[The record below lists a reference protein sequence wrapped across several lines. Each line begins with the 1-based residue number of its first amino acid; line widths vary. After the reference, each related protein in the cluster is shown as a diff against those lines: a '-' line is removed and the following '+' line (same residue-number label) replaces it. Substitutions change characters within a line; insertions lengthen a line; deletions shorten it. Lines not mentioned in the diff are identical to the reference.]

1 MNNLTTNS
9 STGGLPSFSRAWTGS
24 SDDPEMVH
32 DFEIQE
38 MLDGLSTRRLRRMQ
52 AAGEEVLNIY
62 RVIAKTGDNI
72 VGLLL
77 KDQGTFYEWDH
88 YPKGDCYDPETHC
101 QYYYHAHRGANGEH
115 GHFHTFQRAKGMP
128 AEISPLPLER
138 DEPWPKGDEALS
150 HLIAVSMDKF
160 GLPTHLFST
169 NRWVTGET
177 LYGADDIIRMLNR
190 FEMDLITPS
199 WPVNRWLSAMITLFR
214 PQIEQL
220 LHKRDAVL
228 AREMASGRKDDVL
241 EDRKL
246 EITSMTLI
254 DTDRQIAAVKKAL
267 EV

>member
-1 MNNLTTNS
+1 MSKMMTNAS
-9 STGGLPSFSRAWTGS
+9 VGGLPSFSHVWTGS
-24 SDDPEMVH
+24 VDDPEKVH
-32 DFEIQE
+32 DPEIDE
-38 MLDGLSTRRLRRMQ
+38 LLDGLSVRRLRRML
-52 AAGEEVLNIY
+52 AAGDELVNIY

-72 VGLLL
+72 IGLLL

-88 YPKGDCYDPETHC
+88 FPKGDCYDPETHC

-128 AEISPLPLER
+128 SEVSPLPLER

-160 GLPTHLFST
+160 GMPTHLFST

-177 LYGADDIIRMLNR
+177 LYGADDVIRMLNR
-190 FEMDLITPS
+190 FEMDLINPS
-199 WPVNRWLSAMITLFR
+199 WPVNKWLTAMVTLFR

-228 AREMASGRKDDVL
+228 KDRMATSPEADVL
-241 EDRKL
+241 EDRDL
-246 EITSMTLI
+246 EITSMSLI
-254 DTDRQIAAVKKAL
+254 DTDRQMAAIRKAI
-267 EV
+267 EA